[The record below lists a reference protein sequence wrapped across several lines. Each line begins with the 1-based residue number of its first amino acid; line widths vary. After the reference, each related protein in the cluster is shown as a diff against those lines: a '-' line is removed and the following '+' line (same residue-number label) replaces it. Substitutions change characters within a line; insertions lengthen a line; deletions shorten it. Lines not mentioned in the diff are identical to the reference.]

1 VQFDNGKVAFCGNKE
16 LRIDVHVGVKSITS
30 IEIVA
35 YKDLTGLKRLA
46 ANTLTDPEN
55 TYWKGM
61 LGEAIAK
68 EELINDLLET
78 ASKRSGVPK
87 KKIEVEWRGEKEL
100 GKKVPDLVM
109 KNTET
114 GKRIIIMEVKYVGD
128 PENVKDFENRI
139 AEAREEIIRYLND
152 ERWRADHG
160 AIVII
165 SWPPEWILADVLYPT
180 RVGKFNNPYIEW
192 VSRKGG

>member
-1 VQFDNGKVAFCGNKE
+1 
-16 LRIDVHVGVKSITS
+16 
-30 IEIVA
+30 
-35 YKDLTGLKRLA
+35 
-46 ANTLTDPEN
+46 
-55 TYWKGM
+55 M
-61 LGEAIAK
+61 
-68 EELINDLLET
+68 
-78 ASKRSGVPK
+78 
-87 KKIEVEWRGEKEL
+87 
-100 GKKVPDLVM
+100 PDLVM

-180 RVGKFNNPYIEW
+180 RVGKFNNPIY
-192 VSRKGG
+192 RMG